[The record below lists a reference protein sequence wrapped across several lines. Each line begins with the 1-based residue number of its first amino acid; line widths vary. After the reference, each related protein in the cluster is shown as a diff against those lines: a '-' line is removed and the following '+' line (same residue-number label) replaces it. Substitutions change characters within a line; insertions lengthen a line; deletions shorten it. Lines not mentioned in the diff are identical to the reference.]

1 MKNFTIDEDLEKI
14 LLNIGKTFEHKD
26 IYETIFNG
34 FLFLRFLDDI
44 HKNENKLFLQ
54 YKDGRTIE
62 LPVSELLKK
71 NVEKEE
77 ELPKPPVSNKRT
89 NKKKPEKNTRI
100 IR

>member
-1 MKNFTIDEDLEKI
+1 MKNFTVDEELEKI

-34 FLFLRFLDDI
+34 FLFLRFLEEI

-54 YKDGRTIE
+54 YTDGRTIE

-71 NVEKEE
+71 NIEKEE
-77 ELPKPPVSNKRT
+77 ELPKPSEAKKRT
-89 NKKKPEKNTRI
+89 NKKKSEKKTKI